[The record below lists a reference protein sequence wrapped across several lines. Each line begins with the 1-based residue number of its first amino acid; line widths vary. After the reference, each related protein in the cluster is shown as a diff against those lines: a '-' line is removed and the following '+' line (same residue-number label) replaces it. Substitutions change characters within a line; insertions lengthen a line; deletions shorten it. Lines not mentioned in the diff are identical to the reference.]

1 MPYFSISS
9 PSSGNATQLRGVS
22 IAATGP
28 SAGQSLV
35 FDGTSWGP
43 GQGVTG
49 PTGAG
54 GKDGPQVFSGAG
66 APPSNVGKSDDFFY
80 DTANGRWYGPKANG
94 SWGTPLSL
102 ASGQM
107 GPTGVTGPV
116 GSGGATG
123 PTGFGATGPAGSV
136 GATGPAVTGPTGP
149 LGGPTGA
156 TGPAGSLGVPGT
168 VGPAGPTGPSVTGP
182 TGPVSTVTG
191 PTGAA
196 GAAGAASTVTGPT
209 GPSAG
214 PTGPTGA
221 GSSRNDGF
229 IWATGVAIGGTFT
242 VTSSTAK
249 YVFGA
254 PSFASGT
261 YGNYYIALPSP
272 TGAAGLDFRI
282 QNVGN
287 GGVLYAVGA
296 SGASYGTIASLSIGS
311 GNWFVSDGASWRVF

>member
-107 GPTGVTGPV
+107 GPTGVTGPAGSV
-116 GSGGATG
+116 GSTG
-123 PTGFGATGPAGSV
+123 PTGFGATGPQGPA
-136 GATGPAVTGPTGP
+136 GATGPSV
-149 LGGPTGA
+149 TGA
-156 TGPAGSLGVPGT
+156 TGPAGGPTGPSGAAGAIGVPGLI
-168 VGPAGPTGPSVTGP
+168 GPQGPTGPSVTGP
-182 TGPVSTVTG
+182 TGPASTVTG
-191 PTGAA
+191 PA
-196 GAAGAASTVTGPT
+196 GVAGPASTVTGPT
-209 GPSAG
+209 GPSGG
-214 PTGPTGA
+214 PTGPTGSGA
-221 GSSRNDGF
+221 SRNDGF
-229 IWATGVAIGGTFT
+229 LWATGVGVGGHFT
-242 VTSSTAK
+242 VGSNTSK
-249 YVFGA
+249 YIFGA
-254 PSFASGT
+254 PTFASGT
-261 YGNYYIALPSP
+261 YGNYYIDLPSP
-272 TGAAGLDFRI
+272 TGIAGMDFRI
-282 QNVGN
+282 QNVGQ
-287 GGVLYAVGA
+287 GGQLFIIAPTGLSVGPIA
-296 SGASYGTIASLSIGS
+296 TINTLS
-311 GNWFVSDGASWRVF
+311 GNWFVSDGAGWRVF